1 MNNSNDSNEDNNNKV
16 ESPADKFKK
25 KPGFPTVRMYST
37 INRDELEKEI
47 SKYVLE
53 HRYKIG
59 KSTIYDDEDRTDQD
73 RTDAEFLQTAMN
85 TMAVKEREIDKNDNK
100 THRHKKK
107 PGIQSNDEDQD
118 IFFKMFEIQ
127 ENDNHHKS
135 YLTRKSSSIRGSSR
149 TRPSKTKRQ
158 SSMQSFSN
166 LAFRHHSSASQRAAV
181 INQRIDRDKS
191 IFGKV
196 RIKIPI
202 INNFE

>member
-1 MNNSNDSNEDNNNKV
+1 M
-16 ESPADKFKK
+16 P
-25 KPGFPTVRMYST
+25 
-37 INRDELEKEI
+37 L
-47 SKYVLE
+47 SKCQKT
-53 HRYKIG
+53 R
-59 KSTIYDDEDRTDQD
+59 TDPDEDRTDQD

>member
-1 MNNSNDSNEDNNNKV
+1 
-16 ESPADKFKK
+16 
-25 KPGFPTVRMYST
+25 MYST

-59 KSTIYDDEDRTDQD
+59 K
-73 RTDAEFLQTAMN
+73 
-85 TMAVKEREIDKNDNK
+85 
-100 THRHKKK
+100 
-107 PGIQSNDEDQD
+107 
-118 IFFKMFEIQ
+118 
-127 ENDNHHKS
+127 
-135 YLTRKSSSIRGSSR
+135 LTRKSSSIRGSSR